1 MARCILVDFL
11 SLMKLSPFQMMKR
24 KEGRRRET
32 LVLLVLKA
40 QKERERVD

>member
-1 MARCILVDFL
+1 
-11 SLMKLSPFQMMKR
+11 MKLSPFQMMKR

-40 QKERERVD
+40 QKERERVEASSTLEQTSM